1 MVETVKKFLL
11 IKEMPVCIHLT
22 IVTSFFH
29 IMFSYI
35 WGLFKLARGD
45 LKKKNYG
52 TWYTIIT
59 RHSPKYYGIYTLLIL
74 WMKRTFK
81 FREQGR
87 PLGK

>member
-45 LKKKNYG
+45 LKKKTMG
-52 TWYTIIT
+52 L
-59 RHSPKYYGIYTLLIL
+59 GI
-74 WMKRTFK
+74 
-81 FREQGR
+81 
-87 PLGK
+87 P

>member
-1 MVETVKKFLL
+1 MVETVKKFHL

-45 LKKKNYG
+45 LKKKKLWDLVYHNN
-52 TWYTIIT
+52 
-59 RHSPKYYGIYTLLIL
+59 KTLPQIL
-74 WMKRTFK
+74 WNLYITDLVDEENF
-81 FREQGR
+81 QI
-87 PLGK
+87 